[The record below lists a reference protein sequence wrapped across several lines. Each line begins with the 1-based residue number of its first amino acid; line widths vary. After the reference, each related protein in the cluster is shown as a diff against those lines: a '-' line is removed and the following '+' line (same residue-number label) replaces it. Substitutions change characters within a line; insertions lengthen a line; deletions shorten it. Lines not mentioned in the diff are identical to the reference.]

1 MPLALRSFIKRVLSS
16 SNSRDADNDD
26 IKDDLIKQQQ
36 EEDDDDKH
44 DDDNDTS
51 TNSAVGHAA
60 SNMLSSRSSF
70 VSLPLLTASHST
82 PVKSSSSLY
91 SKLPRLSFSPT
102 SIKRPSTSSGV
113 VSSSSTG
120 FFQRASRLSLS
131 PSSVANGRSNSESR
145 RSINLLQ
152 ENTTGIQT
160 PSLSC
165 CSKEVAEDPC
175 EWCSLRVSASQL
187 VANEGTC
194 KLMKRFLTIASFPP
208 SDASTT

>member
-51 TNSAVGHAA
+51 TNSHAA

-160 PSLSC
+160 PS
-165 CSKEVAEDPC
+165 
-175 EWCSLRVSASQL
+175 QL
-187 VANEGTC
+187 
-194 KLMKRFLTIASFPP
+194 LL
-208 SDASTT
+208 